1 MAKSSQNN
9 PVLEMHFELEL
20 LPGLSSQDQTLL
32 ASSGIKSTLELL
44 QRGESLSQ
52 RQALAAQLQVHIQY
66 VNKWVAMADLSRIP
80 SVGYTYCGLL
90 LHSGIAST
98 AQLARMS
105 VQTLQQQV
113 KRFVVSVL
121 QQPKQ
126 CPDAAQMAQ
135 WIQEAQYL
143 ISRG

>member
-9 PVLEMHFELEL
+9 PVVKTHFELDF
-20 LPGLSSQDQTLL
+20 LPGLSSQDQILL
-32 ASSGIKSTLELL
+32 AKAGIKSTLELL
-44 QRGESLSQ
+44 QRGENLSQ

-80 SVGYTYCGLL
+80 SVGCTYCGLL

-98 AQLARMS
+98 AQLAGMS
-105 VQTLQQQV
+105 VQNLQKQV

-121 QQPKQ
+121 QQPQQ
-126 CPDAAQMAQ
+126 CPDAGQMTQ

-143 ISRG
+143 ASRG